1 MAEVQDI
8 SEVRKKY
15 KKKSIVKRIILIVLI
30 FILVLVAL
38 SFTNETV
45 RDQGQRFLFYN
56 IGGIWWR

>member
-45 RDQGQRFLFYN
+45 RTKVNDFFST
-56 IGGIWWR
+56 I